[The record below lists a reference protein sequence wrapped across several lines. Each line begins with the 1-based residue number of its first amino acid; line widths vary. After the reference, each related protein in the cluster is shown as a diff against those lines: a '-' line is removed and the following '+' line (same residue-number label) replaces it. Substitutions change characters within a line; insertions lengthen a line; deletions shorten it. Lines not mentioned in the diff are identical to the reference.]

1 MLTKML
7 GKTRI
12 PCSVVGLGT
21 WNIGNQ
27 WGKIDEDTAQATIRS
42 AFDNGITLF
51 DTAESYGIPNGL
63 SEERLGRGLSGI
75 RHQVTVVSKTGNWG
89 KRTNAE
95 LSRTGADVIRLCIH
109 ASLHRL
115 STDWLDVV
123 LCHEG
128 DIEDPSVYIEGF
140 EALLGEGRIRSY
152 GISTNSLDVLK
163 RFNMDGNCSVVQ
175 VDYSILNRKPEAEL
189 LPYCKENDIGV
200 MVRGPLAK
208 GLLSG
213 RYDKMTRFTDTVRV
227 VMHEDAEAQAN
238 YESTIERVDRLK
250 DIASPGKGMVQLAL
264 QYVISNPAVSVVI
277 PGAKSADQA
286 ATNAEAGCAVLSEKA
301 LAKISGIMGN

>member
-1 MLTKML
+1 MLSRTF
-7 GKTRI
+7 GKTGI
-12 PCSVVGLGT
+12 DVSAVGLGT

-27 WGKIDEDTAQATIRS
+27 WGEIDAVTAHATIQS
-42 AFDNGITLF
+42 AFDNGMTLF

-63 SEERLGRGLSGI
+63 SEERLGKGLAGI

-89 KRTNAE
+89 RRTNAV
-95 LSRTGADVIRLCIH
+95 LHRTGPDVIRLCVH

-115 STDWLDVV
+115 RTDWLDVV

-128 DIEDPSVYIEGF
+128 NIEDPSVYIEGF
-140 EALLGEGRIRSY
+140 EALLAEGRVRAY

-163 RFNMDGNCSVVQ
+163 RFNEGGNCSVVQ
-175 VDYSILNRKPEAEL
+175 VDYSILNRSSEAEF
-189 LPYCKENDIGV
+189 LPYCEANDIGV

-213 RYDKMTRFTDTVRV
+213 NYDRSSRFTDSVRSSW
-227 VMHEDAEAQAN
+227 HADDKSQKAFEDDIA
-238 YESTIERVDRLK
+238 RVDRLK

-264 QYVISNPAVSVVI
+264 QYVISHPAVSVVI
-277 PGAKSADQA
+277 PGAKNADQA
-286 ATNAEAGCAVLSEKA
+286 ATNAEAGTGTLSQAAIEKVRA
-301 LAKISGIMGN
+301 LVDG